1 MRKKKSLFSKWK
13 AAYAHPR
20 SIFRLRNETV
30 TSPSKKTSRLRALIL
45 APELLVMPG
54 AYDALSARVIAESG
68 FAAIQCSGFGMSA
81 SRLGLPD
88 YSFLSLSDM
97 LAATKPIVDA
107 VDLPVMADGDTGF
120 GNAVNAWYAVQAFER
135 IGCAGINIEDQVAP
149 KRCGHLDGK
158 TLVPIEEAVA
168 KIRACAE
175 AKQDQDFVINA
186 RTDALA
192 VGGIEE
198 VVRRGNAYLD
208 AGATMVFVDGLSDKE
223 LARQAV
229 SRIRGPVAINVVEGG
244 KSPGQFTF
252 TEMQEMGIARVSL
265 PGTLL
270 MAGIQG
276 MQDALEAVRANGYA
290 GGPGT
295 RLAPFDTLKRL
306 AGFETVFAL
315 ERRFLAELR
324 DPVETKHG

>member
-1 MRKKKSLFSKWK
+1 MTL
-13 AAYAHPR
+13 P
-20 SIFRLRNETV
+20 L
-30 TSPSKKTSRLRALIL
+30 KKTAQLRRLIL

-54 AYDALSARVIAESG
+54 AYDPISARVIAEAG

-88 YSFLSLSDM
+88 YSFLSFSDM

-107 VDLPVMADGDTGF
+107 VDVPVMADGDTGF

-158 TLVPIEEAVA
+158 CVVPLDEAVA

-175 AKQDQDFVINA
+175 ARQDPDFVINA

-192 VGGIEE
+192 LGGIED

-208 AGATMVFVDGLSDKE
+208 AGATMVFVDGLTDKD
-223 LARQAV
+223 LAREAV
-229 SRIRGPVAINVVEGG
+229 RRIRGPVAINVVEGG
-244 KSPGQFTF
+244 KSPERFTF
-252 TEMQEMGIARVSL
+252 AEMQEMGIARVSL

-270 MAGIQG
+270 MAGIQA
-276 MQDALEAVRANGYA
+276 MQDALASVRANGYA

-295 RLAPFDTLKRL
+295 RLADFGTLKRL

-315 ERRFLAELR
+315 EQRFLTGLRASAEDVR
-324 DPVETKHG
+324 G